1 MKRIKSLFDLIIN
14 DLIIIIKRIFSDC
27 ALCKWN
33 IPKSSGWVWFDEWGG
48 RKKSLILLILHCS
61 KKNYVKWL
69 DAPIYK
75 YDDWSF
81 ILMLFFFFLR
91 KWNRRNAF
99 NPHIRQFTIYN
110 TSIAGAKEDFNHD
123 LNFSKFSYRGFFFN
137 YNQRLKITTI
147 CMPKKLCDHFY
158 ELLDNSV
165 LFLCLFSHNNF
176 CFLLAKYSC
185 PSSSRLSTNWEG
197 ILFSILKDPRV

>member
-1 MKRIKSLFDLIIN
+1 MKRIKSLFDR
-14 DLIIIIKRIFSDC
+14 IIIIKRIFSDC

-81 ILMLFFFFLR
+81 ILMLFFFFFYENEIEETLSTHILDNLLFTTPLSLEPR
-91 KWNRRNAF
+91 KILTMIWIFQNS
-99 NPHIRQFTIYN
+99 HI
-110 TSIAGAKEDFNHD
+110 E
-123 LNFSKFSYRGFFFN
+123 GFFFN

-165 LFLCLFSHNNF
+165 LFLCLLVITTF
-176 CFLLAKYSC
+176 ASC
-185 PSSSRLSTNWEG
+185 
-197 ILFSILKDPRV
+197 

>member
-1 MKRIKSLFDLIIN
+1 M
-14 DLIIIIKRIFSDC
+14 
-27 ALCKWN
+27 WN
-33 IPKSSGWVWFDEWGG
+33 G
-48 RKKSLILLILHCS
+48 
-61 KKNYVKWL
+61 
-69 DAPIYK
+69 
-75 YDDWSF
+75 
-81 ILMLFFFFLR
+81 LMLPFISMMTGPLYLCSSFFFFLR

-123 LNFSKFSYRGFFFN
+123 LNFSKFSYRGFFFFN

-176 CFLLAKYSC
+176 YFLLAKYSC